1 MDCTDVDDTA
11 KVFQAIQG
19 HWMSASL
26 GVMLQLKIADILLD
40 HQAGRQAAAAAGSS
54 SESASNN
61 SESIGSGAVVGNG
74 TAAANHMAHA
84 VGSTN
89 ASPSCMPIKQVI
101 HAAIPNK
108 PTPFDEMI
116 SDDPHA
122 LPCYNHNGA

>member
-1 MDCTDVDDTA
+1 MDCTDVDTA

-40 HQAGRQAAAAAGSS
+40 HQAGRQAAAAQAS
-54 SESASNN
+54 SELATNN
-61 SESIGSGAVVGNG
+61 SESIGSGGAVVGNG

-89 ASPSCMPIKQVI
+89 APPSCMPIKQVI